1 MLLMWRA
8 SPGTLPAERRTYQLT
23 LKYERH
29 IHPAV
34 LMDVFLAGEY
44 YEDVNKKF
52 IADKLDE

>member
-1 MLLMWRA
+1 MLRLAPRQLSA
-8 SPGTLPAERRTYQLT
+8 GHTKQLT